1 MSFPGKWHWWTKGAA
16 GPGNDKQGNIPCQ
29 HSLSPVCRCG
39 GTLVSSLHVI
49 SAAHCTVR
57 ETPDSMEVI
66 LGKHWSDAKGTRAS
80 NEGSRRFYNYLR
92 HY

>member
-1 MSFPGKWHWWTKGAA
+1 M
-16 GPGNDKQGNIPCQ
+16 
-29 HSLSPVCRCG
+29 
-39 GTLVSSLHVI
+39 SSLHVI

-80 NEGSRRFYNYLR
+80 NEGSQRFHSICMGLLLVKNPFLLAKNLIR
-92 HY
+92 EVSP

>member
-1 MSFPGKWHWWTKGAA
+1 MSA
-16 GPGNDKQGNIPCQ
+16 
-29 HSLSPVCRCG
+29 
-39 GTLVSSLHVI
+39 LHVI

-80 NEGSRRFYNYLR
+80 NECSQRSHSSSMGLESIKGNFPHSKVELVQALSTR
-92 HY
+92 

>member
-16 GPGNDKQGNIPCQ
+16 GPGNDKQCVAWQYYNESNKII
-29 HSLSPVCRCG
+29 SPVCRCG
-39 GTLVSSLHVI
+39 GTLVSALHVI

-80 NEGSRRFYNYLR
+80 YEGS
-92 HY
+92 